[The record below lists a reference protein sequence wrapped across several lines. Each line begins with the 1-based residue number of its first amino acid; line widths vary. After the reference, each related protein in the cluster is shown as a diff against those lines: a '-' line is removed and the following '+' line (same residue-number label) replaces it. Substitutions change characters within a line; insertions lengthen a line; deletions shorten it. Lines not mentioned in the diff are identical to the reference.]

1 MTQATMERP
10 TTAHDQNA
18 SAKPAGETPSTG
30 TPATEPHYKLIID
43 ENVVEKI
50 SAKAAQQVDGIIDM
64 KGNLLARVQ
73 EGLGGE
79 AQTKGVAADVID
91 DQNVSVDLDIILEYG
106 KSATKVFDSIK
117 DTVGKDINEMTGLN
131 VVEMTVNVVDVMTA
145 DEYADKNGSND
156 DDTDDKQDR
165 KGSSYP
171 N

>member
-1 MTQATMERP
+1 MTHETIKRP
-10 TTAHDQNA
+10 TATHDQHTSISPDGA
-18 SAKPAGETPSTG
+18 ATTAD
-30 TPATEPHYKLIID
+30 TPAIEARYKLVID

-91 DQNVSVDLDIILEYG
+91 ERKVSVDLDIILEYG
-106 KSATKVFDSIK
+106 KSATDVFDHIK
-117 DTVGKDINEMTGLN
+117 DTVGKDIKEMTGLD

-145 DEYADKNGSND
+145 DEYADKNRSTSD
-156 DDTDDKQDR
+156 DSDD
-165 KGSSYP
+165 
-171 N
+171 